1 MKWKLTARFLLSVLS
16 IVIIVIFVNT
26 AILVGLL
33 TYRLTNDYDG
43 GIHATTEESFVRD
56 FQKYIEINNGTPSV
70 NEEGLQHL
78 HQRNAWIQLLDV
90 NGQVLQSHFAPAE
103 AQSHYAPIDLIQ
115 VYKYKEFD
123 GDTTVYV
130 GSKDDVSYL
139 IGIKGSGI
147 TRLVMH
153 FSGSSVLQFS
163 GKFGLFIVIADL
175 LVATLVGWLFG
186 RTLTKPLHAII
197 ERIRH
202 LKNHEHMPSKMPR
215 GVYKPVFENLNE
227 VSRELAAHEQERKRL
242 EMMREEW
249 ISNVSHD
256 MKTPLASIRG
266 YAELLNGGKSTPYEQ
281 TEYAQIIE
289 KQSLHMQNLLDDLNL
304 TMRLRHQQLPL
315 SLTEVNMVQF
325 IREIVIDTLNTPQ
338 YEQANIEFNATK
350 DVIKHH
356 IDEHFMRRA
365 VMNFL
370 HNALLHNPS
379 DVAVNVLV
387 DDHSITISDNG
398 NGIAAED
405 LEHIFERYYRGT
417 NTEQTHG
424 TGLGTAIAR
433 DIIEAHGGT
442 VTITSEEQQGTT
454 VSIQLQEGK
463 KE

>member
-26 AILVGLL
+26 AILIGLL
-33 TYRLTNDYDG
+33 SYQLTNDYDG
-43 GIHATTEESFVRD
+43 GIADTEENFVRD
-56 FQKYIEINNGTPSV
+56 FQKYIKISNGTPSV
-70 NEEGLQHL
+70 SEEGLQHL

-90 NGQVLQSHFAPAE
+90 NGQVLESHFVPDK
-103 AQSHYAPIDLIQ
+103 AQSHYTPIDLIQ

-123 GDTTVYV
+123 ADTTVYI

-139 IGIKGSGI
+139 IGIKGSDS

-153 FSGSSVLQFS
+153 FSGSSVLQFI

-186 RTLTKPLHAII
+186 RTLTKPLHAMI

-202 LKNHEHMPSKMPR
+202 LKNHDHMPSKMPG

-266 YAELLNGGKSTPYEQ
+266 YSELLNDGKLTPHEQ

-289 KQSLHMQNLLDDLNL
+289 KQSLHMQDLLDDLNL

-350 DVIKHH
+350 DVIKYH

-370 HNALLHNPS
+370 HNALLHNAS

-387 DDHSITISDNG
+387 DDTTITISDNG
-398 NGIAAED
+398 KGISAED

-454 VSIQLQEGK
+454 VSIQLSEEK

>member
-1 MKWKLTARFLLSVLS
+1 MKWRLTARFLLSVLS

-26 AILVGLL
+26 AILIGLL
-33 TYRLTNDYDG
+33 SYQLSNHYDG
-43 GIHATTEESFVRD
+43 VQATTEEDFVRD
-56 FQKYIEINNGTPSV
+56 FQKYIEISNGTPSV
-70 NEEGLQHL
+70 NEEGLQRL
-78 HQRNAWIQLLDV
+78 RKRNAWIQLLDV
-90 NGQVLQSHFAPAE
+90 NGQVLESNFAPDK

-115 VYKYKEFD
+115 VYKYQEID
-123 GDTTVYV
+123 ADTTVYV

-139 IGIKGSGI
+139 IGIKSSGT

-153 FSGSSVLQFS
+153 FSGSSVLQFI

-186 RTLTKPLHAII
+186 RTLTKPLYALI

-202 LKNHEHMPSKMPR
+202 LKNREHLPSKMHG
-215 GVYKPVFENLNE
+215 GVYKPVFENLKE

-266 YAELLNGGKSTPYEQ
+266 YAELLNDGKMTPGEQ

-289 KQSLHMQNLLDDLNL
+289 KQSLHMQDLLDDLNL

-350 DVIKHH
+350 DVIKYH

-387 DDHSITISDNG
+387 DDTSITISDNG
-398 NGIAAED
+398 KGISAED

-454 VSIQLQEGK
+454 VSIQLKEGE

>member
-1 MKWKLTARFLLSVLS
+1 MRWKLTSRFLLSVIS

-26 AILVGLL
+26 AILIGFLIFQQVNN
-33 TYRLTNDYDG
+33 YNASAYS
-43 GIHATTEESFVRD
+43 EERFVRE
-56 FQKYIEINNGTPSV
+56 FQQYIDISNGTPSISKA
-70 NEEGLQHL
+70 GLQQL
-78 HQRNAWIQLLDV
+78 HQQDAWIQLLDA
-90 NGQVLQSHFAPAE
+90 NGQVIDAHFTPEKAP
-103 AQSHYAPIDLIQ
+103 SHYAPIDLIQ

-123 GDTTVYV
+123 RDTTVYM
-130 GSKDDVSYL
+130 GSKESISYL
-139 IGIKGSGI
+139 IGIKGSGVSRYVFHI
-147 TRLVMH
+147 
-153 FSGSSVLQFS
+153 SGSSALQFI
-163 GKFGLFIVIADL
+163 GKFGLLIVIADL
-175 LVATLVGWLFG
+175 LVAALVGWLFG
-186 RTLTKPLHAII
+186 RTLTKPLYAMI

-202 LKNHEHMPSKMPR
+202 LKNREHMPSKMPG

-227 VSRELAAHEQERKRL
+227 VSRDLAAHEQERKRL

-266 YAELLNGGKSTPYEQ
+266 YAELLNDGTLTPHEQ

-289 KQSLHMQNLLDDLNL
+289 KQSLHMQDLLDDLNL

-338 YEQANIEFNATK
+338 YEQANIEFNAAK

-379 DVAVNVLV
+379 DVSVNVHV

-398 NGIAAED
+398 SGIAAED

-442 VTITSEEQQGTT
+442 VTITSEGQQGTT
-454 VSIQLQEGK
+454 VSIQFQVEK

>member
-16 IVIIVIFVNT
+16 IVIIVIFLNT
-26 AILVGLL
+26 AILIGLL
-33 TYRLTNDYDG
+33 SYQLTNDYNR
-43 GIHATTEESFVRD
+43 GIANTEENFVRD
-56 FQKYIEINNGTPSV
+56 FQKYIEISNGTPSV
-70 NEEGLQHL
+70 NEEGLQRL
-78 HQRNAWIQLLDV
+78 HQRNAWIQLLDT
-90 NGQVLQSHFAPAE
+90 NGQVVKTHFAPDKAP
-103 AQSHYAPIDLIQ
+103 SHYAPIDLIQ

-123 GDTTVYV
+123 ADTTVYV
-130 GSKDDVSYL
+130 GSKESISYL
-139 IGIKGSGI
+139 IGIEGSGI
-147 TRLVMH
+147 TRYVTH
-153 FSGSSVLQFS
+153 FSGSSVLQFI

-175 LVATLVGWLFG
+175 LVATIVGWLFG
-186 RTLTKPLHAII
+186 RTLTKPLYALI

-202 LKNHEHMPSKMPR
+202 LKNREHVTSKVPG

-227 VSRELAAHEQERKRL
+227 VSSELAAHEQERKRL

-266 YAELLNGGKSTPYEQ
+266 YAELLNDGKLTSYET
-281 TEYAQIIE
+281 TEYVQIIE
-289 KQSLHMQNLLDDLNL
+289 KQSLHMQDLLDDLNL

-379 DVAVNVLV
+379 DVSVTILV
-387 DDHSITISDNG
+387 EDHSITISDNG

-454 VSIQLQEGK
+454 VSIQLKEEK

>member
-16 IVIIVIFVNT
+16 IVIIVIFLNT
-26 AILVGLL
+26 AILIGFFIFQQV
-33 TYRLTNDYDG
+33 NKYDK
-43 GIHATTEESFVRD
+43 TTSYSEENFVRE
-56 FQKYIEINNGTPSV
+56 FQQYIDISNGTVSV
-70 NEEGLQHL
+70 SKDGLQQL
-78 HQRNAWIQLLDV
+78 HQRNAWIQLLDN
-90 NGQVLQSHFAPAE
+90 NGQVIEAHFAPEKAP
-103 AQSHYAPIDLIQ
+103 AHYAPIDLIQ

-123 GDTTVYV
+123 VDTTVYV
-130 GSKDDVSYL
+130 GSKESISYL
-139 IGIKGSGI
+139 IGIEGSGV
-147 TRLVMH
+147 TRYVTH
-153 FSGSSVLQFS
+153 FSGSSVLQFI
-163 GKFGLFIVIADL
+163 GKFGLLIVIADL

-186 RTLTKPLHAII
+186 RTLTKPLHAMI

-202 LKNHEHMPSKMPR
+202 LKNHEHVSSKMPG

-227 VSRELAAHEQERKRL
+227 VSKELAAHEQERKRL

-266 YAELLNGGKSTPYEQ
+266 YAELLNDGKLTADEQ
-281 TEYAQIIE
+281 RDYAHIIE
-289 KQSLHMQNLLDDLNL
+289 KQSLHMQDLLDDLNL

-338 YEQANIEFNATK
+338 YEEANIEFNATN

-365 VMNFL
+365 IMNFL

-379 DVAVNVLV
+379 DVSVTILV
-387 DDHSITISDNG
+387 EDHSITISDNG
-398 NGIAAED
+398 KGISAED

-442 VTITSEEQQGTT
+442 VTITSEGQQGTT
-454 VSIQLQEGK
+454 VSIQFQIEK

>member
-16 IVIIVIFVNT
+16 IVIIVIFLNT
-26 AILVGLL
+26 AILIGFFIFQQVK
-33 TYRLTNDYDG
+33 DYD
-43 GIHATTEESFVRD
+43 HTTSYSEENFVRE
-56 FQKYIEINNGTPSV
+56 FQQYIDISNGTVAVSKD
-70 NEEGLQHL
+70 GLQQL
-78 HQRNAWIQLLDV
+78 HQRNAWIQLLDN
-90 NGQVLQSHFAPAE
+90 NGQVVEAHFAPDKAP
-103 AQSHYAPIDLIQ
+103 SHYAPIDLIQ

-123 GDTTVYV
+123 VDTTVYV
-130 GSKDDVSYL
+130 GNKESISYL
-139 IGIKGSGI
+139 IGIEGSGV
-147 TRLVMH
+147 TRYVTH
-153 FSGSSVLQFS
+153 FSGSSVLQFI
-163 GKFGLFIVIADL
+163 GKFGLLIVIADL
-175 LVATLVGWLFG
+175 LVAALVGWLFG
-186 RTLTKPLHAII
+186 RTLTKPLHAMI

-202 LKNHEHMPSKMPR
+202 LKNHEHVTSKVPG

-266 YAELLNGGKSTPYEQ
+266 YAELLNDGKLTTDEQ
-281 TEYAQIIE
+281 IEYAQIIE
-289 KQSLHMQNLLDDLNL
+289 KQSLHMQDLLDDLNL

-325 IREIVIDTLNTPQ
+325 IREIVIETLNTPQ
-338 YEQANIEFNATK
+338 FEEANIGFNATK

-356 IDEHFMRRA
+356 IDEHYMRRA

-379 DVAVNVLV
+379 DVSVNILIE
-387 DDHSITISDNG
+387 DHAITISDNG
-398 NGIAAED
+398 NGISAED

-454 VSIQLQEGK
+454 VSIQFQVEK

>member
-1 MKWKLTARFLLSVLS
+1 MRWKLTARFLLSVLS

-26 AILVGLL
+26 AILIGLL
-33 TYRLTNDYDG
+33 IYRLANENDSFVPS
-43 GIHATTEESFVRD
+43 TEESFVRD
-56 FQKYIEINNGTPSV
+56 FQKYIDISNEKPSISK
-70 NEEGLQHL
+70 EGLEHL

-90 NGQVLQSHFAPAE
+90 NGQVINSQFAPEKAL
-103 AQSHYAPIDLIQ
+103 SHYAPIDLIQ

-123 GDTTVYV
+123 ADTTVYV
-130 GSKDDVSYL
+130 GSKDDVNYL
-139 IGIKGSGI
+139 IGIKGSGV

-153 FSGSSVLQFS
+153 LSGTSFLQFI

-186 RTLTKPLHAII
+186 RTLTKPLYALI

-202 LKNHEHMPSKMPR
+202 LKNHEHQTDKMPS

-242 EMMREEW
+242 ELMREEW

-266 YAELLNGGKSTPYEQ
+266 YAELLDDEALAPQEQ
-281 TEYAQIIE
+281 AEYAQIIE
-289 KQSLHMQNLLDDLNL
+289 KQSLHMQDLLDDLNL

-315 SLTEVNMVQF
+315 TLREVDMVSF

-338 YEQANIEFNATK
+338 YELANIEFEAISKNSQQQ
-350 DVIKHH
+350 

-365 VMNFL
+365 IMNFL
-370 HNALLHNPS
+370 HNALLHNGP
-379 DVAVNVLV
+379 DVTVHVSV
-387 DDHSITISDNG
+387 DENTITISDNG
-398 NGIAAED
+398 KGIAAAD

-417 NTEQTHG
+417 NTEQTTG

-442 VTITSEEQQGTT
+442 VTITSYEGKCTT
-454 VSIQLQEGK
+454 VTIYLK
-463 KE
+463 KEQS

>member
-33 TYRLTNDYDG
+33 TYRLTNDYDS

-56 FQKYIEINNGTPSV
+56 FQQYIEINNGTPSI

-90 NGQVLQSHFAPAE
+90 NGQVLKSHFAPDE

-139 IGIKGSGI
+139 IGIKGSGV

-186 RTLTKPLHAII
+186 RTLTKPLYALI

-202 LKNHEHMPSKMPR
+202 LKNRQHMPNKMPG

-266 YAELLNGGKSTPYEQ
+266 YAELLNDGKSTPYEQ

-442 VTITSEEQQGTT
+442 VTITSEEQQGTA
-454 VSIQLQEGK
+454 VSIQLQEEQ

>member
-26 AILVGLL
+26 AIFLGLL
-33 TYRLTNDYDG
+33 TYRL
-43 GIHATTEESFVRD
+43 ATDSEGVSATEEEDFVRE
-56 FQKYIEINNGTPSV
+56 FQKYIEIKNGATSIRA
-70 NEEGLQHL
+70 EGLEQL
-78 HQRNAWIQLLDV
+78 HQRNAWIQLLDE
-90 NGQVLQSHFAPAE
+90 NGQVIDSHFAPDKAPL
-103 AQSHYAPIDLIQ
+103 HYAPIDLIQ

-123 GDTTVYV
+123 SDTTVYI
-130 GSKDDVSYL
+130 GSKDPISYL
-139 IGIKGSGI
+139 IGIKGSGV
-147 TRLVMH
+147 TRIVTH
-153 FSGSSVLQFS
+153 VSGTSLLQFI

-186 RTLTKPLHAII
+186 RTLTKPLYAMID
-197 ERIRH
+197 RIHH
-202 LKNHEHMPSKMPR
+202 LKNHDHTSIKAPS

-242 EMMREEW
+242 EIMREEW

-266 YAELLNGGKSTPYEQ
+266 YAELLNDAQITNTEQ
-281 TEYAQIIE
+281 MEYAQIIE

-315 SLTEVNMVQF
+315 TLNEVNMVPF
-325 IREIVIDTLNTPQ
+325 IREIVIETLNTPQ
-338 YEQANIEFNATK
+338 YEQANLTFEATTENSL
-350 DVIKHH
+350 HQ

-365 VMNFL
+365 IMNFL
-370 HNALLHNPS
+370 HNALLHNAP
-379 DVAVNVLV
+379 DVSVHVSV
-387 DDHSITISDNG
+387 DEHTLSISDNG
-398 NGIAAED
+398 KGGIAPED

-417 NTEQTHG
+417 NTDNTAG

-442 VTITSEEQQGTT
+442 VTITSEKGKGTC
-454 VSIQLQEGK
+454 VIIDLQKGYQ
-463 KE
+463 

>member
-26 AILVGLL
+26 AILIGFFIFQQFSNYNVFP
-33 TYRLTNDYDG
+33 YS
-43 GIHATTEESFVRD
+43 EESYVRD
-56 FQKYIEINNGTPSV
+56 FQQYIDINNGTPSV
-70 NEEGLQHL
+70 SKEGLQQL
-78 HQRNAWIQLLDV
+78 HQRNAWIQLLDT
-90 NGQVLQSHFAPAE
+90 NGQVVDAHFAPDKAP
-103 AQSHYAPIDLIQ
+103 SHYAPIDLIQ
-115 VYKYKEFD
+115 VYKYKEFN

-130 GSKDDVSYL
+130 GSKESISYL
-139 IGIKGSGI
+139 IGIKGSGV
-147 TRLVMH
+147 TRYVMH
-153 FSGSSVLQFS
+153 FSGSSVLQFM
-163 GKFGLFIVIADL
+163 GKFGLLIVIADL
-175 LVATLVGWLFG
+175 LVAALVGWFFG
-186 RTLTKPLHAII
+186 RTLTKPLYAMI

-202 LKNHEHMPSKMPR
+202 LKNHEHKAIKMPG

-242 EMMREEW
+242 EELREEW

-266 YAELLNGGKSTPYEQ
+266 YAELLNDGKSTPYEQ

-289 KQSLHMQNLLDDLNL
+289 KQSLHMQDLLDDLNL

-338 YEQANIEFNATK
+338 YELANIEFNASK

-356 IDEHFMRRA
+356 IDQHFMRRA

-387 DDHSITISDNG
+387 DDTSITISDNG
-398 NGIAAED
+398 KGISTED

-433 DIIEAHGGT
+433 DIIEAHRGT

-454 VSIQLQEGK
+454 VSIRLPVEK

>member
-1 MKWKLTARFLLSVLS
+1 MRWKLTSRFLLSVIS

-26 AILVGLL
+26 AILIGFLIFQQVNN
-33 TYRLTNDYDG
+33 YNASAYS
-43 GIHATTEESFVRD
+43 EERFVRE
-56 FQKYIEINNGTPSV
+56 FQQYIDISNGTPSISKA
-70 NEEGLQHL
+70 GLQQL
-78 HQRNAWIQLLDV
+78 HQQDAWIQLLDA
-90 NGQVLQSHFAPAE
+90 NGQVIDAHFTPEKAP
-103 AQSHYAPIDLIQ
+103 SHYAPIDLIQ

-123 GDTTVYV
+123 RDTTVYM
-130 GSKDDVSYL
+130 GSKESISYL
-139 IGIKGSGI
+139 IGIKGSGVSRYVFHI
-147 TRLVMH
+147 
-153 FSGSSVLQFS
+153 SGSSALQFI
-163 GKFGLFIVIADL
+163 GKFGLLIVIADL
-175 LVATLVGWLFG
+175 LVAALVGWLFG
-186 RTLTKPLHAII
+186 RTLTKPLYAMI

-202 LKNHEHMPSKMPR
+202 LKNREHMPSKMPG

-227 VSRELAAHEQERKRL
+227 VSRDLAAHEQERKRL

-266 YAELLNGGKSTPYEQ
+266 YAELLNDGTLTPHEQ

-289 KQSLHMQNLLDDLNL
+289 KQSLHMQDLLDDLNL

-338 YEQANIEFNATK
+338 YEQANIEFNAAK

-379 DVAVNVLV
+379 DVSVNVHV

-398 NGIAAED
+398 SGIAAED

-454 VSIQLQEGK
+454 VSIQFQVEK

>member
-26 AILVGLL
+26 AILIGLL
-33 TYRLTNDYDG
+33 FYQLDR
-43 GIHATTEESFVRD
+43 GIAYTEEIFVRD
-56 FQKYIEINNGTPSV
+56 FQKYIEISNGTPSV
-70 NEEGLQHL
+70 SEEGLQRL

-90 NGQVLQSHFAPAE
+90 NGQVLESHYAPDK

-123 GDTTVYV
+123 ADTTVYV
-130 GSKDDVSYL
+130 GSKDAVSYL
-139 IGIKGSGI
+139 VGIKGSD
-147 TRLVMH
+147 TARLVMH
-153 FSGSSVLQFS
+153 FSGSSVLQFI

-202 LKNHEHMPSKMPR
+202 LKNHEHMPNKMPG

-227 VSRELAAHEQERKRL
+227 VSRELAAHEQERRRL

-266 YAELLNGGKSTPYEQ
+266 YAELLNDEKSTPYEQ

-289 KQSLHMQNLLDDLNL
+289 KQSLHMHDLLDDLNL

-325 IREIVIDTLNTPQ
+325 VREIVIDTLNTPQ

-379 DVAVNVLV
+379 DVSVNILV
-387 DDHSITISDNG
+387 DDTSITISDNG
-398 NGIAAED
+398 NGISAED

-454 VSIQLQEGK
+454 VSIQLQEEK

>member
-1 MKWKLTARFLLSVLS
+1 MRWKLTSRFLLSVIS

-26 AILVGLL
+26 AILIGFFIFQQVNN
-33 TYRLTNDYDG
+33 YNASAYS
-43 GIHATTEESFVRD
+43 EERFVRE
-56 FQKYIEINNGTPSV
+56 FQQYIDISNGTPSISKA
-70 NEEGLQHL
+70 GLQQL
-78 HQRNAWIQLLDV
+78 HQQDAWIQLLDA
-90 NGQVLQSHFAPAE
+90 NGQVIDAHFTPEKAP
-103 AQSHYAPIDLIQ
+103 SHYAPIDLIQ

-123 GDTTVYV
+123 RDTTVYM
-130 GSKDDVSYL
+130 GSKESISYL
-139 IGIKGSGI
+139 IGIKGSGVSRYVFHI
-147 TRLVMH
+147 
-153 FSGSSVLQFS
+153 SGSSALQFI
-163 GKFGLFIVIADL
+163 GKFGLLIVIADL
-175 LVATLVGWLFG
+175 LVAALVGWLFG
-186 RTLTKPLHAII
+186 RTLTKPLYAMI

-202 LKNHEHMPSKMPR
+202 LKNREHMPSKMPG

-227 VSRELAAHEQERKRL
+227 VSRDLAAHEQERKRL

-266 YAELLNGGKSTPYEQ
+266 YAELLNDGTLTPHEQ

-289 KQSLHMQNLLDDLNL
+289 KQSLHMQDLLDDLNL

-338 YEQANIEFNATK
+338 YEQANIEFNAAK

-379 DVAVNVLV
+379 DVSVNVHV

-398 NGIAAED
+398 SGIAAED

-454 VSIQLQEGK
+454 VSIQFQVEK

>member
-26 AILVGLL
+26 AILIVFFIFQQG
-33 TYRLTNDYDG
+33 NNYDN
-43 GIHATTEESFVRD
+43 TTSNSEESFVRE
-56 FQKYIEINNGTPSV
+56 FQQYIDISDGTPAVSKD
-70 NEEGLQHL
+70 GLQQL
-78 HQRNAWIQLLDV
+78 HQRNAWIQLLDN
-90 NGQVLQSHFAPAE
+90 NGQVVDTHFAPDKAP
-103 AQSHYAPIDLIQ
+103 SHYAPIDLIQ

-123 GDTTVYV
+123 IDTTVYV
-130 GSKDDVSYL
+130 GSKESFSYL
-139 IGIKGSGI
+139 IGIKGSGV
-147 TRLVMH
+147 TRYVTH
-153 FSGSSVLQFS
+153 FSGSSVLQFI
-163 GKFGLFIVIADL
+163 GKFGLLIVIADL
-175 LVATLVGWLFG
+175 LVAALVGWLFG
-186 RTLTKPLHAII
+186 RTLTKPLHAMI

-202 LKNHEHMPSKMPR
+202 LKNHEHVTSKMPD

-266 YAELLNGGKSTPYEQ
+266 YAELLNDEQLTKSELS
-281 TEYAQIIE
+281 EYAQIIE
-289 KQSLHMQNLLDDLNL
+289 KQSLHMQDLLDDLNL
-304 TMRLRHQQLPL
+304 TMKLRHQQLPL
-315 SLTEVNMVQF
+315 TLNEVNMVKF

-338 YEQANIEFNATK
+338 YELASIEFDATSEN
-350 DVIKHH
+350 IKHQ

-365 VMNFL
+365 VVNFL

-379 DVAVNVLV
+379 DVTVNVFV

-398 NGIAAED
+398 NGISAED

-442 VTITSEEQQGTT
+442 VTITSEEQQGTI
-454 VSIQLQEGK
+454 VSIQLQDEE

>member
-26 AILVGLL
+26 AILIGFFIFQQRNNYDDTT
-33 TYRLTNDYDG
+33 TYAEQN
-43 GIHATTEESFVRD
+43 FVRE
-56 FQKYIEINNGTPSV
+56 FQQYIDISNGTPSIS
-70 NEEGLQHL
+70 EDGLQQL
-78 HQRNAWIQLLDV
+78 HKRNAWIQLLDA
-90 NGQVLQSHFAPAE
+90 NGQVIDAHFAPEKAP
-103 AQSHYAPIDLIQ
+103 AHYAPIDLIQ

-123 GDTTVYV
+123 GDTTVYM
-130 GSKDDVSYL
+130 GSKESISYL
-139 IGIKGSGI
+139 IGVKGSGI
-147 TRLVMH
+147 SRYVFH
-153 FSGSSVLQFS
+153 ISGTSALQFI
-163 GKFGLFIVIADL
+163 GKFGLLIVIADL
-175 LVATLVGWLFG
+175 LVAALVGWLFG
-186 RTLTKPLHAII
+186 RTLTKPLYAMI

-202 LKNHEHMPSKMPR
+202 LKNREHMPIKMPG

-242 EMMREEW
+242 EVMREEW

-266 YAELLNGGKSTPYEQ
+266 YAELLNDGKLTPHEQ

-289 KQSLHMQNLLDDLNL
+289 KQSLHMQDLLDDLNL

-338 YEQANIEFNATK
+338 YELADIEFNATK

-379 DVAVNVLV
+379 DVSVNILV

-398 NGIAAED
+398 KGIAAED

-417 NTEQTHG
+417 NTERTHG

-454 VSIQLQEGK
+454 VSIQLQEEK

>member
-26 AILVGLL
+26 AILIGFFIFQQG
-33 TYRLTNDYDG
+33 TNYDN
-43 GIHATTEESFVRD
+43 TTSYSEENFVRE
-56 FQKYIEINNGTPSV
+56 FQQYIDISNGTPAVSKD
-70 NEEGLQHL
+70 GLQQL
-78 HQRNAWIQLLDV
+78 HQRNAWIQLLDN
-90 NGQVLQSHFAPAE
+90 NGQVVEANFAPDKAP
-103 AQSHYAPIDLIQ
+103 SHYAPIDLIQ

-123 GDTTVYV
+123 VDTTVYV
-130 GSKDDVSYL
+130 GSKESISYL
-139 IGIKGSGI
+139 IGIKGSGV
-147 TRLVMH
+147 TRYVTH
-153 FSGSSVLQFS
+153 FSGSSVLQFI

-186 RTLTKPLHAII
+186 RTLTKPLHAMI

-202 LKNHEHMPSKMPR
+202 LKNREHMPSKMPG

-266 YAELLNGGKSTPYEQ
+266 YAELLNDGKLTPHEQ
-281 TEYAQIIE
+281 TDYAQIIE
-289 KQSLHMQNLLDDLNL
+289 KQSLHMQDLLDDLNL

-379 DVAVNVLV
+379 DVSVNILV

-398 NGIAAED
+398 NGISAED

-454 VSIQLQEGK
+454 VSIQLLEGK

>member
-16 IVIIVIFVNT
+16 IVIIVIFLNT
-26 AILVGLL
+26 AILIGFFIFQQV
-33 TYRLTNDYDG
+33 NKYDN
-43 GIHATTEESFVRD
+43 TTSYSEENFVRE
-56 FQKYIEINNGTPSV
+56 FQQYIDINNGTPAV
-70 NEEGLQHL
+70 NKDGLQQL
-78 HQRNAWIQLLDV
+78 HQRNAWIQLLDN
-90 NGQVLQSHFAPAE
+90 NGQVIEAHFAPNE
-103 AQSHYAPIDLIQ
+103 APAHYAPIDLIQ

-123 GDTTVYV
+123 VDTTVYV
-130 GSKDDVSYL
+130 GSKESISYL
-139 IGIKGSGI
+139 IGIEGSGV
-147 TRLVMH
+147 TRYVTH
-153 FSGSSVLQFS
+153 FSGSSVLQFI
-163 GKFGLFIVIADL
+163 GKFGLLIVIADL

-186 RTLTKPLHAII
+186 RTLTKPLHAMI

-202 LKNHEHMPSKMPR
+202 LKNHEHVTSKVPG

-227 VSRELAAHEQERKRL
+227 VSSELAAHEQERKRL

-266 YAELLNGGKSTPYEQ
+266 YAELLNDGKSTPYEQ

-289 KQSLHMQNLLDDLNL
+289 KQSLHMQDLLDDLNL

-315 SLTEVNMVQF
+315 SLSEVNMVQF

-338 YEQANIEFNATK
+338 YEQANIEFTATN
-350 DVIKHH
+350 DVIQHH

-379 DVAVNVLV
+379 DVLVNVIV

-398 NGIAAED
+398 NGIAEED

-442 VTITSEEQQGTT
+442 VTIASEEQQGTT